1 MFKRALMKFIKNED
15 GLETIEYAVMTA
27 IILGALI
34 LSIVAVSN
42 AVIGEVDDTT
52 SHLSG
57 I

>member
-1 MFKRALMKFIKNED
+1 MKFIKNED